1 VQVDF
6 GALSHVGKVRTTNED
21 HYKIARTCRCWRTLA
36 TNLPPGELPEHFEE
50 AAYTMAVADGLGGL
64 ASGEVA
70 SMMAMIVGTNLR
82 LNNPKW
88 MLKVNELEVR
98 EARERAEQ
106 FVQIINEV
114 IRDRA
119 QIEPALTGMG
129 TTATMTYSVGD
140 TLFVLH
146 VGDSR
151 AYLFRQ
157 GELRQLTA
165 DHTVAQLLIDAGQIE
180 PEEAA
185 THRMRHVLTNALGI
199 SEEVRPDIHEHRLLD
214 GDRLLVCTDGLTEMV
229 DDEAIAATLQ
239 RHQDPQAAC
248 EALVEAA
255 LEAGGK
261 DNVTVLVGNYSIPA
275 GTGQSEAAGG

>member
-1 VQVDF
+1 VDF
-6 GALSHVGKVRTTNED
+6 GALSHVGNVRTTNED

-36 TNLPPGELPEHFEE
+36 TNLPPGMLPEHYEE
-50 AAYTMAVADGLGGL
+50 AAYTMAVADGVGGL

-70 SMMAMIVGTNLR
+70 SMMAMIVATNLR

-88 MLKVNELEVR
+88 ILSAGEKEGREVR
-98 EARERAEQ
+98 ERGER
-106 FVQIINEV
+106 FIQIINEV

-119 QIEPALTGMG
+119 QAEPALAGMG
-129 TTATMTYSVGD
+129 TTATVTYSVGD
-140 TLFVLH
+140 NLFVLH

-151 AYLFRQ
+151 VYLFRQ

-165 DHTVAQLLIDAGQIE
+165 DHTVAQLLVDAGQID

-185 THRMRHVLTNALGI
+185 THKMRHVLTNALGI
-199 SEEVRPDIHEHRLLD
+199 SDEVRPDIHEHRLLD
-214 GDRLLVCTDGLTEMV
+214 GDRLLVCTDGLTDMV

-248 EALVEAA
+248 ETLVEAA

-275 GTGQSEAAGG
+275 GTGQSGAEGG

>member
-1 VQVDF
+1 V
-6 GALSHVGKVRTTNED
+6 
-21 HYKIARTCRCWRTLA
+21 
-36 TNLPPGELPEHFEE
+36 
-50 AAYTMAVADGLGGL
+50 GGL

-88 MLKVNELEVR
+88 ILRAGEQEGREVR
-98 EARERAEQ
+98 ERGER
-106 FVQIINEV
+106 FIQIINEV

-119 QIEPALTGMG
+119 QAEPALAGMG
-129 TTATMTYSVGD
+129 TTATVTYSVGD
-140 TLFVLH
+140 NLFVLH

-151 AYLFRQ
+151 VYLFRQ

-185 THRMRHVLTNALGI
+185 THKMRHVLTNALGI
-199 SEEVRPDIHEHRLLD
+199 SDEVRPDIHEHRLLD
-214 GDRLLVCTDGLTEMV
+214 GDRLLVCTDGLTDMV

-239 RHQDPQAAC
+239 QHQDPQAAC

-275 GTGQSEAAGG
+275 GTGQSEQAK

>member
-1 VQVDF
+1 
-6 GALSHVGKVRTTNED
+6 
-21 HYKIARTCRCWRTLA
+21 
-36 TNLPPGELPEHFEE
+36 
-50 AAYTMAVADGLGGL
+50 
-64 ASGEVA
+64 
-70 SMMAMIVGTNLR
+70 
-82 LNNPKW
+82 

-151 AYLFRQ
+151 AYLLRK
-157 GELRQLTA
+157 GELRQLTD
-165 DHTVAQLLIDAGQIE
+165 DHTVAQLLVEAGQIE

-185 THRMRHVLTNALGI
+185 THRMRHVLTNALGV
-199 SEEVRPDIHEHRLLD
+199 SENVRPDIHEHRLLD